1 MLFYITLKNKDINTA
16 KLNVIFSFG
25 NENGFITKVQYNGVD
40 GEWFWAYLV
49 YFLNFLLR
57 LRLLTN
63 LVLI

>member
-25 NENGFITKVQYNGVD
+25 NENGFITKVQYND
-40 GEWFWAYLV
+40 INGESFWAYLV

>member
-16 KLNVIFSFG
+16 KLNVIFSFD
-25 NENGFITKVQYNGVD
+25 NENGFITKVQYNGID

>member
-25 NENGFITKVQYNGVD
+25 NENGFITKVQYNDID

-57 LRLLTN
+57 LHLLTN

>member
-25 NENGFITKVQYNGVD
+25 NENGFITKVQYNDID

>member
-25 NENGFITKVQYNGVD
+25 NENGFIAKVQYND
-40 GEWFWAYLV
+40 IYGEWFWAYLV

>member
-25 NENGFITKVQYNGVD
+25 NENGFITKVQYNDID
-40 GEWFWAYLV
+40 GEWFWVYLV